1 MIPKLLSSTWMIWMI
16 SIKILKNAI
25 QIKDYWSYLMICL
38 LICLVIE
45 NIIHKYFS
53 CFYLTILSC
62 YTEKN
67 QHTISLWKFQTK
79 VSFSKSHSIIH
90 QILTFKILWIF
101 TKMYCKTIFVFS
113 DWYCCCLR
121 KFLMFFRKNIRTN
134 HGNWWSD

>member
-67 QHTISLWKFQTK
+67 QHTILLWKFQK
-79 VSFSKSHSIIH
+79 KWALASRIQSFIRYWLSR
-90 QILTFKILWIF
+90 F
-101 TKMYCKTIFVFS
+101 YE
-113 DWYCCCLR
+113 
-121 KFLMFFRKNIRTN
+121 FLQKCTAKPYLFLVIDTVVASENSCFLERI
-134 HGNWWSD
+134 

>member
-16 SIKILKNAI
+16 SIKILKNTI
-25 QIKDYWSYLMICL
+25 QIKEYWSYLMICL

-62 YTEKN
+62 CTEKN

-90 QILTFKILWIF
+90 QIFTFKILWILQKC
-101 TKMYCKTIFVFS
+101 TAKPY
-113 DWYCCCLR
+113 L
-121 KFLMFFRKNIRTN
+121 FLVIDTVVASENSWCFLERI
-134 HGNWWSD
+134 